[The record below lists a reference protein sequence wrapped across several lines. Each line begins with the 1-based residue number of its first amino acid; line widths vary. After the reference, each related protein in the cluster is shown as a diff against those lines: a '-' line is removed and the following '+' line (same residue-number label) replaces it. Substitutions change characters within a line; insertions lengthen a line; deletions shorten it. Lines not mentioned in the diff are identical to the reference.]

1 MSGHAGG
8 GRGMGG
14 GWEGGGAIV
23 ESMSSSHI
31 IQGSGKRM

>member
-8 GRGMGG
+8 GRGMG
-14 GWEGGGAIV
+14 GGGAIV

-31 IQGSGKRM
+31 IQGSGKGM